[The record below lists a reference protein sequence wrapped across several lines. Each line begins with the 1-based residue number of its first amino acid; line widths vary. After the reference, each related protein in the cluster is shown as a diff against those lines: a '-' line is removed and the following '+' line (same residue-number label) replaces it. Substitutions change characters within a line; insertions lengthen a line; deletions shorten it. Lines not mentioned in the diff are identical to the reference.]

1 MKTVNAWI
9 SQNAGTVAKLHARS
23 AELLRG
29 SLVLLATLFLQFPA
43 RAALNVV
50 TTTPEFAAIAREV
63 GGDFIKVTS
72 LAKGTEDPHFV
83 DPKPS
88 FIRVLNKAD
97 VLVEGGAELEVGW
110 LPPLVEN
117 ARNGKILAG
126 EPGRVAMAR
135 GIRLLEVAGDG
146 VDRSQGDVHAA
157 GNPHFAL
164 DPANGKI
171 MAATLA
177 DAFTRLDP
185 AHAAQFAAQLASFN
199 QRLDEKLAAWA
210 KQMEPFRGAKVLT
223 YHKSYEYFAAR
234 FGLEIVG
241 QIEPKPGLEPSP
253 THISSLISRLKGQSV
268 KLVLM
273 EPNRSR
279 KTPEFVANALGARV
293 AVLPILVGGA
303 EKAADYFAL
312 FDYNLGEVIAGLKQ
326 RP

>member
-1 MKTVNAWI
+1 MGGAVRLLTSAA
-9 SQNAGTVAKLHARS
+9 AGFAALAVVGLLLSPLLLPS
-23 AELLRG
+23 AY
-29 SLVLLATLFLQFPA
+29 
-43 RAALNVV
+43 AALNVV

-63 GGDFIKVTS
+63 GGDFIKVAS
-72 LAKGTEDPHFV
+72 LARGTEDPHFV

-88 FIRVLNKAD
+88 FIRLLNQAD

-117 ARNGKILAG
+117 ARNKRILAG
-126 EPGRVAMAR
+126 APGRIEMTR
-135 GIRLLEVAGDG
+135 GIRLLEVSAGG
-146 VDRSQGDVHAA
+146 IDRSQGDVHAA

-177 DAFTRLDP
+177 EAFGRLDP
-185 AHAAQFAAQLASFN
+185 GHAVKFTEQLARFN
-199 QRLDEKLAAWA
+199 ERLDQKLAAWTA
-210 KQMEPFRGAKVLT
+210 LMEPWRGTKVLT

-241 QIEPKPGLEPSP
+241 QIEPKPGIEPSP
-253 THISSLISRLKGQSV
+253 THIGSLVSTLKAQGV

-279 KTPEFVANALGARV
+279 KTPEFVANAIGARV
-293 AVLPILVGGA
+293 VVLPILVGGA
-303 EKAADYFAL
+303 EKATDYFTL
-312 FDYNLGEVIAGLKQ
+312 FDFNLGEVVAALKAL
-326 RP
+326 R